1 MMRIKKLIK
10 HDAEHYRNIRLEAL
24 SNNPDSF
31 GTMYAEE
38 VIRTTDDFRERIPV
52 DNNNFI
58 LGCYRAKNLIGI
70 IAFYQES
77 RIKLRHK
84 AYIRSMYVQPE
95 YRKKGIGKL
104 LLNELIERAKA
115 IKEIEI
121 LLLDVITNNLPAK
134 QLYLSFGFQ
143 RYGIEKMAYKFN
155 HQYFDLEF
163 MSLLINSKK
172 AH

>member
-1 MMRIKKLIK
+1 MRIKKLIK
-10 HDAEHYRNIRLEAL
+10 HDASHYRQIRLEAL
-24 SNNPDSF
+24 SNDPDSF

-38 VIRTTDDFRERIPV
+38 VIRTTDDFREKIPV
-52 DNNNFI
+52 DNNSFV
-58 LGCYRAKNLIGI
+58 LGCYRDENLIGI
-70 IAFYQES
+70 VAFHQEL

-104 LLNELIERAKA
+104 LLNDLIARAKN

-121 LLLDVITNNLPAK
+121 LLLDVVTNNLPAK

-155 HQYFDLEF
+155 HQYFDLEY
-163 MSLLINSKK
+163 MSLPIG
-172 AH
+172 

>member
-10 HDAEHYRNIRLEAL
+10 HDAEHYRNIRLKAL
-24 SNNPDSF
+24 SDNPDAF

-38 VIRTTDDFRERIPV
+38 VIKTTDNFRERIPV

-58 LGCYRAKNLIGI
+58 LGCYRNEDLIGI

-95 YRKKGIGKL
+95 CRKKGIGKL

-115 IKEIEI
+115 IHEIEI

-143 RYGIEKMAYKFN
+143 IYGIEKMAYKLN
-155 HQYFDLEF
+155 YQYFDLEY
-163 MSLLINSKK
+163 MSLLIG
-172 AH
+172 

>member
-1 MMRIKKLIK
+1 MTRIKELIK

-24 SNNPDSF
+24 SNDPDSF

-38 VIRTTDDFRERIPV
+38 AIMTIDKFRERIPV
-52 DNNNFI
+52 DNNSFI
-58 LGCYRAKNLIGI
+58 LGCYGDEDLIGI
-70 IAFYQES
+70 VAFNQES

-84 AYIRSMYVQPE
+84 AYIRSMYVQPK

-104 LLNELIERAKA
+104 LLNELITKAKA

-121 LLLDVITNNLPAK
+121 LLLDVVTNNLTAK

-143 RYGIEKMAYKFN
+143 IYGIEKMAYKLN
-155 HQYFDLEF
+155 HQYFDLEY
-163 MSLLINSKK
+163 MSLLIG
-172 AH
+172 